1 MLKHWQTHAEYQQ
14 FISEAVASLNTSQ
27 LKKLHSISDSWH
39 KLTSMNLDP
48 VGDFLAPF
56 YSNTGRPAI
65 NQTQILRSFVL
76 MLDRKFTSLTK
87 WTAELSGDDL
97 LAILIGCS
105 PDSLPPLGS
114 YFDFMNRLWLHNPDF
129 EKSGRGDLFPAG
141 KNKKPSSK
149 PGKNKKLPN
158 RHPGITDKIADYAL
172 TERDFLFYYEKALQ
186 QLFSIAAISPSVELG
201 LIDPDNLTASVQ
213 SPVEKRK
220 SVRAKSPVPLLPMG
234 AAFILNLLGIS
245 AFIPQYHE
253 VQRNIKR
260 LIITAQVQSG

>member
-27 LKKLHSISDSWH
+27 LKKLHSMSDSWH

-65 NQTQILRSFVL
+65 NQPQILRSFVL

-87 WTAELSGDDL
+87 WTVELSGDDL
-97 LAILIGCS
+97 LAMLIGCS

-114 YFDFMNRLWLHNPDF
+114 YFDFMNRLWLRNPDF

-149 PGKNKKLPN
+149 PGKNNKLPN
-158 RHPGITDKIADYAL
+158 RHSGITDKIADYAL

-201 LIDPDNLTASVQ
+201 LIDPDNLTASGDGTCIH
-213 SPVEKRK
+213 SHANPC
-220 SVRAKSPVPLLPMG
+220 G
-234 AAFILNLLGIS
+234 
-245 AFIPQYHE
+245 
-253 VQRNIKR
+253 
-260 LIITAQVQSG
+260 